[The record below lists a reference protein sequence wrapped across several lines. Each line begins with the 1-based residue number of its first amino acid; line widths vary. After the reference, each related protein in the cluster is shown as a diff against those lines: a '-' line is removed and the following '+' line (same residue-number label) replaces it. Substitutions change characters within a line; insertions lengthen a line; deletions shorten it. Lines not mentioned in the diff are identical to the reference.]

1 VVLADPV
8 LGADDPVVLS
18 NVKENATQLAFF
30 NG

>member
-8 LGADDPVVLS
+8 LGADHPAVLS
-18 NVKENATQLAFF
+18 NVKESATQLAFF